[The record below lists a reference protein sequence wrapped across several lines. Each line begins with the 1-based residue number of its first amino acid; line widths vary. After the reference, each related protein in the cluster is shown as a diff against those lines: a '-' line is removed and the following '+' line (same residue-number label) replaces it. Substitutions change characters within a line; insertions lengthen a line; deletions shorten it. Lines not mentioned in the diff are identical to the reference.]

1 MTRVIVHAGYH
12 KTGTTSLQDFLHRN
26 REALAPHLR
35 YYGKADF
42 LAAGAHAR
50 IYAQKPFF
58 WRLWRFRRAL
68 RRFLNGVEP
77 GGVIVLSRE
86 TFSGGMPGHRKIG
99 GRLMTSY
106 AEAAGPLARVIVS
119 ELRRRFSKGVDIT
132 FFYTTRDTENWI
144 RSVHGHLLR
153 SIALAEDFDAFR
165 AQFPKLKGPAEE
177 AGAMARLLSPIP
189 VVTAA
194 LEDYKTHREGPAAA
208 LLDLLNI
215 PADLRATL
223 KPAPRSNTGQSED
236 LRARFLRMNRTA
248 PDKSALKAAKDA
260 AILAESH
267 SGRVSGQG
275 PAKTPNPRGRP

>member
-26 REALAPHLR
+26 RAALAPHLR
-35 YYGKADF
+35 YYGKVDF

-50 IYAQKPFF
+50 IYAQKPFP

-68 RRFLNGVEP
+68 RRFLDGVAP
-77 GGVIVLSRE
+77 GGVVVLSRE

-99 GRLMTSY
+99 GRLISSY
-106 AEAAGPLARVIVS
+106 GDAAAPLAKVIVS
-119 ELRRRFSKGVDIT
+119 ELRRRFGKTVDIT
-132 FFYTTRDTENWI
+132 FFYTTRERESWI

-153 SIALAEDFDAFR
+153 SIALRDDFDTFR
-165 AQFPKLKGPAEE
+165 AQFPKLKSPADE
-177 AGAMARLLSPIP
+177 AARMADLLSPIP

-194 LEDYKTHREGPAAA
+194 LEAYKTHREGPAAA

-223 KPAPRSNTGQSED
+223 KPAPRSNTGQSGD
-236 LRARFLRMNRTA
+236 MRDRFLEMNRHTQ
-248 PDKSALKAAKDA
+248 DKSLLKLKKETALRKAD
-260 AILAESH
+260 
-267 SGRVSGQG
+267 
-275 PAKTPNPRGRP
+275 PAR